1 MGGQDLSEV
10 PVAELMAEV
19 RRRLECQ
26 DKPEKRLILVGAFR
40 SPRARPPRPSPPGL
54 HPLLPPAASD
64 LNSPAAPRRLA
75 LGGRA
80 WSPRLPDQ

>member
-26 DKPEKRLILVGAFR
+26 DKPEKRLILVGALR
-40 SPRARPPRPSPPGL
+40 GPRARPLRAPPPPG
-54 HPLLPPAASD
+54 PPPA
-64 LNSPAAPRRLA
+64 PPPRRV
-75 LGGRA
+75 
-80 WSPRLPDQ
+80 